1 MKYLKLQFLLL
12 FIIICFSCNSQES
25 TTIKQIDYSASTR
38 GSSIKIIAYPN
49 QIVYNN
55 EILEITPKKWTSLTS
70 LIQEINLDN
79 LKNLK
84 APSEDRFRD
93 AALAAEIKI
102 ITSENIFTSPQFD
115 HGNPPK
121 ELKPL
126 LDKLNALL
134 AID

>member
-1 MKYLKLQFLLL
+1 MLVN
-12 FIIICFSCNSQES
+12 IICFSCNSQES

-38 GSSIKIIAYPN
+38 GSSIKIIASPH

-55 EILEITPKKWTSLTS
+55 EILEITSEKWNSLTS
-70 LIQEINLDN
+70 LIKEINLNN

-93 AALAAEIKI
+93 AALAADLKI
-102 ITSENIFTSPQFD
+102 TTSENLFTSSQFD

-126 LDKLNALL
+126 LNMLNELV
-134 AID
+134 AIE